1 MLLASGVALALNTIR
16 CDGDDYLDNGHD
28 GTLRGGNGNDHIR
41 AVAVYSGSQS
51 DVQGG
56 AGDDNIEAHNGVGD
70 IIDCGDGTDT
80 VTFDAGLDTVTNCE

>member
-1 MLLASGVALALNTIR
+1 M
-16 CDGDDYLDNGHD
+16 DNGHD

-56 AGDDNIEAHNGVGD
+56 AGDDNIEAHNGVGSSTAEMAQTPLLSMLVWTQSPTASKAPNLGELP
-70 IIDCGDGTDT
+70 IRSP
-80 VTFDAGLDTVTNCE
+80 